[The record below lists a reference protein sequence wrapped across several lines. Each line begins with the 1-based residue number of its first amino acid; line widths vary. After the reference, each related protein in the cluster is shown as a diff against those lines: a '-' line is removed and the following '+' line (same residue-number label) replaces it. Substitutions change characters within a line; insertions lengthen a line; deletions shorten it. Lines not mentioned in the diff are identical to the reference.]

1 MRSKPIWPL
10 PKAACVN
17 LSELIMAD
25 ASADPTPPILIV
37 DDDPIVRS
45 LMRATLEVDGY
56 EIIEAG
62 DGDEAC
68 DLYEARR
75 PQLLVVDVVMPRMD
89 GFALCRELRRQPQS
103 AHVPILMATGL
114 DDVRSITQAYEAGAT
129 DFISKPIN
137 WVILGH
143 RVRYMLRASRA
154 FNELRENQGR
164 LVAARDDAETANRA
178 KTEFLANMGHELR
191 TPLNAII
198 GFSTIMRDGIFG
210 PLPAKYL
217 EYATAI
223 AESGEHLLALINGI
237 LDMARAEAN
246 RLVLVEEEVEI
257 ARAVA
262 FSIGTIEEMARHA
275 QIDCHSDIPDDLPRF
290 FGDAAKLRQ
299 ILINLLSNAV
309 KFTPSGGTV
318 RVSVERDSEDGL
330 AFRVADTGIGIPHDK
345 LSIALAPFGQIE
357 SDLSRKYEGTG
368 LGLPLT
374 KRLVELH
381 GGTMD
386 IASEPGK
393 GTVVTAH
400 FPKERAADRP
410 KDSPRRADPAPSG

>member
-1 MRSKPIWPL
+1 MSDFD
-10 PKAACVN
+10 
-17 LSELIMAD
+17 AD
-25 ASADPTPPILIV
+25 AAQPVLIV

-56 EIIEAG
+56 DVIEAG

-68 DLYEARR
+68 SLVEAHR
-75 PQLLVVDVVMPRMD
+75 PSLLVADVVMPRMD
-89 GFALCRELRRQPQS
+89 GFSLVRELRRQADWS
-103 AHVPILMATGL
+103 YLPILMATGL
-114 DDVRSITQAYEAGAT
+114 DDVPSITKAYEAGAT

-137 WVILGH
+137 WVVLGH
-143 RVRYMLRASRA
+143 RVRYMLRANQA
-154 FNELRENQGR
+154 FEELRQNQDR
-164 LVAARDDAETANRA
+164 LIAAKEDAEAASRA

-198 GFSTIMRDGIFG
+198 GFSEIMRDGTFG
-210 PLPAKYL
+210 PLSDKYA

-223 AESGEHLLALINGI
+223 ADSGGHLLAIINDI

-262 FSIGTIEEMARHA
+262 FSIGTIEEMARRA
-275 QIDCHSDIPDDLPRF
+275 EIDCRCDIPKDLPRF

-309 KFTPSGGTV
+309 KFTPPGGRV
-318 RVSVERDSEDGL
+318 SVSVERDAEDRL
-330 AFRVADTGIGIPHDK
+330 AFRVADTGIGIPSDK
-345 LSIALAPFGQIE
+345 LPVVLAPFGQIE
-357 SDLSRKYEGTG
+357 SGLNRKYDGIG
-368 LGLPLT
+368 LGLPLA
-374 KRLVELH
+374 KRLVEMH
-381 GGTMD
+381 GGSME

-400 FPKERAADRP
+400 FPKERVSRGPTAGPAD
-410 KDSPRRADPAPSG
+410 

>member
-1 MRSKPIWPL
+1 MAETDAAASPPL
-10 PKAACVN
+10 
-17 LSELIMAD
+17 
-25 ASADPTPPILIV
+25 LIV

-56 EIIEAG
+56 EIIEAE

-75 PQLLVVDVVMPRMD
+75 PQLIVADVVMPRMD
-89 GFALCRELRRQPQS
+89 GFALCRELRRRPES

-114 DDVRSITQAYEAGAT
+114 DDIPSITKAYEAGAT
-129 DFISKPIN
+129 DFVSKPLN

-143 RVRYMLRASRA
+143 RVRYMLRASDA
-154 FNELRENQGR
+154 FEQLRQSRDR
-164 LVAARDDAETANRA
+164 LILAKEEAEAASRA

-198 GFSTIMRDGIFG
+198 GFSTILRDGALG
-210 PLPAKYL
+210 PIAEKYA
-217 EYATAI
+217 EYAGAI
-223 AESGEHLLALINGI
+223 AESGAHLLAVINGI
-237 LDMARAEAN
+237 LDMAKAEAN

-262 FSIGTIEEMARHA
+262 FSVGTIEEMARRA
-275 QIDCHSDIPDDLPRF
+275 DIDCRSDIPDDLPRF

-309 KFTPSGGTV
+309 KFTPSGGKV
-318 RVSVERDSEDGL
+318 RVSVQRDAEDGL

-345 LSIALAPFGQIE
+345 LSVALAPFGQIE
-357 SDLSRKYEGTG
+357 SGLNRSYEGTG
-368 LGLPLT
+368 LGLPLA
-374 KRLVELH
+374 KSLVELH

-393 GTVVTAH
+393 GTIVTAH
-400 FPKERAADRP
+400 FPKERIAPIDRRP
-410 KDSPRRADPAPSG
+410 

>member
-1 MRSKPIWPL
+1 
-10 PKAACVN
+10 
-17 LSELIMAD
+17 
-25 ASADPTPPILIV
+25 
-37 DDDPIVRS
+37 
-45 LMRATLEVDGY
+45 
-56 EIIEAG
+56 
-62 DGDEAC
+62 
-68 DLYEARR
+68 
-75 PQLLVVDVVMPRMD
+75 MD

-309 KFTPSGGTV
+309 KFTPSGG
-318 RVSVERDSEDGL
+318 RISLAAGLAHDGL
-330 AFRVADTGIGIPHDK
+330 WITIADTGVGIP
-345 LSIALAPFGQIE
+345 A
-357 SDLSRKYEGTG
+357 SDLGRLGRPFEQVHANDGRAQRGVG
-368 LGLPLT
+368 LGLALCRT
-374 KRLVELH
+374 FMELH
-381 GGTMD
+381 GGVLEIVSIEGGGTTVR
-386 IASEPGK
+386 ACFPPGRVVAP
-393 GTVVTAH
+393 GTAPQPGVAMPTA
-400 FPKERAADRP
+400 AA
-410 KDSPRRADPAPSG
+410 AAAPE